1 MGATASGISD
11 ALRKRPFVF
20 IFGAMIVASAVLMLH
35 YRSKL
40 GFMLDD
46 WAFVIYRA
54 DGDAGDFLDPHNEH
68 ISILPIAIYKLFL
81 GLFGMTSAMPLH
93 LLSVA
98 AFLASVV
105 ILFLYMRPL
114 VGEPAAV
121 LGCGVV
127 LFLGTAW
134 EDLLW
139 AFQIGFSISIG
150 CGIGAL
156 IMLRRDDS
164 FGDRI
169 ACLLLTV
176 SMISTSMGIPFA
188 VGAFVAIALRR
199 RDLLRTFYVVAVP
212 LAVYAVWWLGWG
224 HTAESALSLHNA
236 VGAPEYIF
244 NAFRLALANV
254 TGAFRVGD
262 GIESLFTALLTLAVV
277 GYTAWSLYSRRT
289 LPKAFLIGAA
299 VALAFWGLSAL
310 NLAPGRGYMASRYQF
325 PGAVFLLMT
334 LAGAFEGVRIR
345 PRVLAGIAAVAL
357 FAIVVNTLALRDGYW
372 GVFKPLSDKGVAG
385 LTALDLAREDSVDP
399 TVLIGMNADDSAVV
413 AAGGYYD
420 AEDRYGPAG
429 WSESEIAGES
439 PAARQRVDQISVL
452 ALPVSNR
459 VVPRLGQGGEC
470 VNLQASPDGNQNFP
484 APSRTFSYRP
494 SEDTIL
500 TLGRFAD
507 GTPTGAGITEAGQ
520 ASLVTIPP
528 DDSDVP
534 WRIGFIGEGKV
545 RVCSS
550 RG

>member
-11 ALRKRPFVF
+11 ALRKRPFAFV
-20 IFGAMIVASAVLMLH
+20 FGAMIVASAVLMLH

-46 WAFVIYRA
+46 WGFVIYRA
-54 DGDAGDFLDPHNEH
+54 DGGAGDFLDPHNEH

-93 LLSVA
+93 LLSVF

-105 ILFLYMRPL
+105 ALYFYMRPL

-121 LGCGVV
+121 LGCGVI

-156 IMLRRDDS
+156 IMLRRGDA

-199 RDLLRTFYVVAVP
+199 RDLLRTVYVVVVP
-212 LAVYAVWWLGWG
+212 LAVYAIWWLGWG

-236 VGAPEYIF
+236 TGAPEYVF
-244 NAFRLALANV
+244 NAFRTALANL
-254 TGAFRVGD
+254 TGAFRLEG
-262 GIESLFTALLTLAVV
+262 GIETLFTALLALAVV
-277 GYTAWSLYSRRT
+277 AYTAWSLYSRRT

-334 LAGAFEGVRIR
+334 FAGAFDGVRIR
-345 PRVLAGIAAVAL
+345 PRVLAGLAAVAL
-357 FAIVVNTLALRDGYW
+357 FAIVVNVFALRDGYRDI
-372 GVFKPLSDKGVAG
+372 FKPLSDKGMAG
-385 LTALDLAREDSVDP
+385 LTALDLAPEDSVDP
-399 TVLIGMNADDSAVV
+399 NVAIGMNADDSAVV
-413 AAGGYYD
+413 TAGGYYE
-420 AEDRYGPAG
+420 AEDRYGSGG
-429 WSESEIAGES
+429 WAESEIADES
-439 PAARQRVDQISVL
+439 AAARQRIDQVSVL

-459 VVPRLGQGGEC
+459 IVPTLGRGGEC
-470 VNLQASPDGNQNFP
+470 VNVPATADGNQNLP
-484 APSRTFSYRP
+484 LPSRTFSYRP

-520 ASLVTIPP
+520 SSLVTIPA

-545 RVCSS
+545 RVCSAGS
-550 RG
+550 